1 MHPVFKAG
9 KPKTDTLKCAYLYAD
24 GHVVAVFERAI
35 KDLHTRLSYV
45 QIAES
50 IGVKLAGGNNG
61 SRVARVCFHQPA
73 ALVAAAALPSP
84 VSIRAAVP
92 TLAGGSEISK
102 RDGIAW
108 GGLVVESGIG
118 WYTDVESSIVS
129 GNVTVQAGTEF
140 EDTWADCVK
149 LEFLGTRDQPIT
161 KRYFRGPNDS
171 LTETSPMVAAA
182 PATATETTATAT
194 ATEATATAN

>member
-9 KPKTDTLKCAYLYAD
+9 KPKTDALKCAYLYAD
-24 GHVVAVFERAI
+24 GHVVCVFERTI
-35 KDLHTRLSYV
+35 KDLHTRLCYV

-50 IGVKLAGGNNG
+50 IGVKLTGGSNG
-61 SRVARVCFHQPA
+61 SRVARVVFHQPA

-92 TLAGGSEISK
+92 SLAGGSETSN

-118 WYTDVESSIVS
+118 WYHDVESAIVG
-129 GNVTVQAGTEF
+129 GNVTVQAGADCEN
-140 EDTWADCVK
+140 TWADCVA
-149 LEFLGTRDQPIT
+149 LEYLGTRDQPIT
-161 KRYFRGPNDS
+161 KRYYRGANDS
-171 LTETSPMVAAA
+171 LTETSPMIAAV
-182 PATATETTATAT
+182 ATATESTAT
-194 ATEATATAN
+194 ATEVTAN